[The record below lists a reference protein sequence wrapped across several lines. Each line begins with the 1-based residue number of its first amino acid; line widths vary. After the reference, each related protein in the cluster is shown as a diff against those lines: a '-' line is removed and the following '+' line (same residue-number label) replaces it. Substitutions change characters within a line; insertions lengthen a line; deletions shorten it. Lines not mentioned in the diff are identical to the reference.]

1 MQTQDLELMNI
12 SNLVS
17 IPQTEARLCP
27 ISVGSTQSGS
37 PLTPWRIWERL
48 KDKGKLKPSPSKP
61 EILCWVD
68 DYPLY
73 SICYSLSYLATVL
86 KIEKFKKKKKKAG
99 GIETEQ
105 DLMRPS
111 WAWKAFCPPLLVC
124 RNYSFKQVLIW
135 ERREKKKQRRSN
147 QETTG
152 DLGEGS
158 WFLLKQ

>member
-86 KIEKFKKKKKKAG
+86 KIEKFKKKKKK
-99 GIETEQ
+99 
-105 DLMRPS
+105 
-111 WAWKAFCPPLLVC
+111 
-124 RNYSFKQVLIW
+124 
-135 ERREKKKQRRSN
+135 
-147 QETTG
+147 QEG
-152 DLGEGS
+152 
-158 WFLLKQ
+158 LKQSRILWDHPGHENLSVPKSIYLSCHTNYIFFFSSLTLSQFQKADSNSC

>member
-1 MQTQDLELMNI
+1 MQIQDLECMNI

-17 IPQTEARLCP
+17 IPQTEAGLCP

-37 PLTPWRIWERL
+37 PLIPWKIWGRL
-48 KDKGKLKPSPSKP
+48 KDKGQLKPSPPKP

-73 SICYSLSYLATVL
+73 SIRYFLSYLALVL

-111 WAWKAFCPPLLVC
+111 WAWKPFFFFFFFFWGGVGH
-124 RNYSFKQVLIW
+124 SSGIW
-135 ERREKKKQRRSN
+135 TESLSVSHFFFVEITPSN
-147 QETTG
+147 
-152 DLGEGS
+152 S
-158 WFLLKQ
+158 C